1 MRPAFPASLTVSASL
16 TGDTFRYTVLLPT
29 AVPESHGWRD
39 CVVADQDGNTFAIGQ
54 AL

>member
-16 TGDTFRYTVLLPT
+16 IGDTFRYTVLLPT
-29 AVPESHGWRD
+29 AVRESHGWRD
-39 CVVADQDGNTFAIGQ
+39 CVVADPDGYTFAVGQ